1 MTGFVYTKIETAATF
16 IKFEHGQHFLKANI
30 VSVLLFC
37 SPTPD
42 KAGADERRGE
52 ERRRRVKMSPKE
64 K

>member
-52 ERRRRVKMSPKE
+52 EEES
-64 K
+64 